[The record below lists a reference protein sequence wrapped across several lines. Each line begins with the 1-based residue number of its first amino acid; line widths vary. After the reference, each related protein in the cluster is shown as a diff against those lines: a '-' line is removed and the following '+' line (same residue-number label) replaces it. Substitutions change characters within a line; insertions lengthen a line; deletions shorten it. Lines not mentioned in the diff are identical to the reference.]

1 MRIPENAISTKQ
13 KKRRNNPLQS
23 IPGGF
28 YVALL
33 LLLIWGVGSLL
44 GVWIERVF
52 PPSEIAAASIED
64 TNVSTKPTSQIEVAT
79 EPQTALDDLISFG
92 FESAEPVFQA
102 EQLAAFISELD
113 FARSHIV
120 SACTPV
126 SESGDLL
133 SERGGLFSNLAF
145 ARAAKVAASIK
156 AIAPKLNLQVQAESD
171 CQLERLEIS
180 ETKLKTQ
187 KQQLAMRVNLPL
199 DSMRLD
205 EQLFF
210 EQAFN
215 LTLNSGYRLFL
226 INHVEAGN
234 LADGAEKLVERLVD
248 QGFAPSQILLLKAPP
263 ADTGAAEIS
272 NYLNVYTVP
281 EAPKSK

>member
-13 KKRRNNPLQS
+13 KKRRKNPLQS

-28 YVALL
+28 FVALL
-33 LLLIWGVGSLL
+33 LLLIWGSGSLL

-52 PPSEIAAASIED
+52 PPSEIAAASIE
-64 TNVSTKPTSQIEVAT
+64 TTSVSTQPTSQIEVVA
-79 EPQTALDDLISFG
+79 EPQSALDDLISFG

-102 EQLAAFISELD
+102 DQLAAFISELD

-120 SACTPV
+120 SACTSV
-126 SESGDLL
+126 SESSDLI
-133 SERGGLFSNLAF
+133 SERGGVFSSLAF
-145 ARAAKVAASIK
+145 ARAAIVAASIK
-156 AIAPKLNLQVQAESD
+156 ATAPELNLQAKAESD

-180 ETKLKTQ
+180 ETKPATER
-187 KQQLAMRVNLPL
+187 QQLAMRINLPL
-199 DSMRLD
+199 DSMNLD
-205 EQLFF
+205 ERLFF
-210 EQAFN
+210 EEAFN

-226 INHVEAGN
+226 IDHVEAGN

-272 NYLNVYTVP
+272 NYLNAYTVP
-281 EAPKSK
+281 VAPNSK